1 MQTLTRTAALEGPD
15 PIIIDVEC
23 CTTSGFAG
31 LQLVGNTS
39 ELLRDGKERAKTA
52 LEKLGFKLGHKR
64 ILINL
69 APADLRKEGNHFDLP
84 IALSLACLASEKPPL
99 HTAADYLFAAEL
111 SLDGQLRPIRAAV
124 PLALAAI
131 KHGLKGIVLA
141 SANAP
146 EIEAM
151 QRLFTD
157 AQTSVQFLFFEQL
170 RDVLAWLYDD
180 QRPLR
185 QRDDHDHADGA
196 AEIADY
202 DDMHLPPE
210 LKQLAL
216 TCAVGRHSLLLRG
229 SPGAGKS
236 MFITR
241 LPSILPPMNRQEHFQ
256 ALQTYSMYQ
265 SFVPIPILKGR
276 PPFRHPHHSSS
287 PQALLGTALE
297 PGDLSLAHG
306 GVLFLDELPEFR
318 RDLLEAL
325 REPLENGLVNISRA
339 QKKCQW
345 PARVQFLAACNNCPC
360 GWYGSRRHECRCP
373 SNRLIAY
380 WARIS
385 GPILDRI
392 DIHFNVPEMEQ
403 PAIQLFASPENAPK
417 GQTAKLRESVARCVE
432 FAAAR
437 HAELGV
443 RANAEISADQMPA
456 ASGCTAQQFDALL
469 EIFIPLRLSNR
480 AILRSLRVARTLAD
494 LDGSEAIRTQHVRKA
509 VSWQAVMAARE
520 RGETGT

>member
-1 MQTLTRTAALEGPD
+1 
-15 PIIIDVEC
+15 
-23 CTTSGFAG
+23 
-31 LQLVGNTS
+31 
-39 ELLRDGKERAKTA
+39 
-52 LEKLGFKLGHKR
+52 
-64 ILINL
+64 
-69 APADLRKEGNHFDLP
+69 
-84 IALSLACLASEKPPL
+84 
-99 HTAADYLFAAEL
+99 
-111 SLDGQLRPIRAAV
+111 
-124 PLALAAI
+124 
-131 KHGLKGIVLA
+131 LKGIVLA

-157 AQTSVQFLFFEQL
+157 AQTSVEFLFFEQL

-180 QRPLR
+180 QSPLR
-185 QRDDHDHADGA
+185 LTEDHEPCETAPEPADF
-196 AEIADY
+196 

-216 TCAVGRHSLLLRG
+216 ACAVGRHSLLLRG

-265 SFVPIPILKGR
+265 SFVPLPILKGR

-287 PQALLGTALE
+287 PQALLGTAVE

-360 GWYGSRRHECRCP
+360 GWYGSKRHECRCP
-373 SNRLIAY
+373 SNRLVAY

-392 DIHFNVPEMEQ
+392 DIHFNVPELEQ
-403 PAIQLFASPENAPK
+403 PAIQLFASPGNAPK
-417 GQTAKLRESVARCVE
+417 GQTEKLRESVARCVD
-432 FAAAR
+432 FAAVR

-443 RANAEISADQMPA
+443 RANAEITADQMPA
-456 ASGCTAQQFDALL
+456 ASACTAEQFDSLL

-494 LDGSEAIRTQHVRKA
+494 LDGSLAIRTQHVRKA

-520 RGETGT
+520 RGETGS

>member
-84 IALSLACLASEKPPL
+84 IALSLACLGSEKPPM
-99 HTAADYLFAAEL
+99 HTPADYLFAAEL

-131 KHGLKGIVLA
+131 KNGLKGIVLA
-141 SANAP
+141 AANAP

-151 QRLFTD
+151 RRLFAE
-157 AQTSVQFLFFEQL
+157 AQTSVEYLFFDQL
-170 RDVLAWLYDD
+170 RDVLGWLYED
-180 QRPLR
+180 QSPLR
-185 QRDDHDHADGA
+185 VAQDDSGSESLSNEADF
-196 AEIADY
+196 
-202 DDMHLPPE
+202 DDMHLQPE
-210 LKQLAL
+210 LKQLAI
-216 TCAVGRHSLLLRG
+216 TCAAGRHSLLMRG

-241 LPSILPPMNRQEHFQ
+241 LPSILPPMNQQEHFQ
-256 ALQTYSMYQ
+256 ALQTYSMHQ
-265 SFVPIPILKGR
+265 NFVPTSILRGR

-287 PQALLGTALE
+287 PQALLGTAVE

-325 REPLENGLVNISRA
+325 REPLEHGLVNISRA

-360 GWYGSRRHECRCP
+360 GWYGSARHECRCP

-380 WARIS
+380 WSRIS

-392 DIHFNVPEMEQ
+392 DIHFNVPEPDQ
-403 PAIQLFASPENAPK
+403 PAIQIFANQENVPK
-417 GQTAKLRESVARCVE
+417 GQTKLLRDAVERCRE
-432 FAAAR
+432 FAAPR

-443 RANAEISADQMPA
+443 RANAEIPADQMPA
-456 ASGCTAQQFDALL
+456 ASGCAAKQFEDLL

-494 LDGSEAIRTQHVRKA
+494 LDGSEALRLTHVRKA
-509 VSWQAVMAARE
+509 VSWQAALSARD
-520 RGETGT
+520 RGESRS